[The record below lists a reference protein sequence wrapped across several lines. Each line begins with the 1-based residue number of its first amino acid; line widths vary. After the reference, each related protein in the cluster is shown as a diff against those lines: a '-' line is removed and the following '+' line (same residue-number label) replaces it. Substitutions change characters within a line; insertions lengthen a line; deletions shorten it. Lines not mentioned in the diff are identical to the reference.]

1 MKPRND
7 PSTRSTRQ
15 ILESAMRQHEQL
27 SRHWETARSAA
38 GKPDTKMLLD
48 YIRRKENGFVDMVS
62 RYLAHAPDE
71 ILDTYFQFTPE
82 EAHMAD
88 RFEIWQPERSDTVAE
103 IIDAVLQW
111 DAVMEKYYRR
121 AAQMA
126 SREALRDMFL
136 RLADGVI
143 DKQKAQAQNASW
155 LRDL

>member
-7 PSTRSTRQ
+7 PSPRSTRQ
-15 ILESAMRQHEQL
+15 ILQSAKRHHEQL
-27 SRHWETARSAA
+27 SRHWEAAQRAA
-38 GKPDTKMLLD
+38 GKPETKMLLD

-62 RYLAHAPDE
+62 RYLDHAPDE

-88 RFEIWQPERSDTVAE
+88 RFDVWQPESGDTVAE

-126 SREALRDMFL
+126 SREALRDMFI

-143 DKQKAQAQNASW
+143 DKQKAQVQNASW